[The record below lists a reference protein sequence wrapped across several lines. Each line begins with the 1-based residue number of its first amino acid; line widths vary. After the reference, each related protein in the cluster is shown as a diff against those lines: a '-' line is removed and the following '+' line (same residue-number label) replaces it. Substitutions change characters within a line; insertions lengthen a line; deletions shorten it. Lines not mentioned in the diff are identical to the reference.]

1 MKRNVVAVTL
11 LALCFTLTG
20 CFGIEEKILIHK
32 DGSGTLSYTID
43 ATEMMKQIMNFA
55 AQLDKSIKS
64 DTTQAEKQVEEEP
77 AENNEQRTKAVN
89 NLRKDFTFN
98 KDGRVTAIQGISN
111 YAEFIDTTN
120 GKLVFGLSFDFKNV
134 SSLNKAL
141 GNMFSGDDGDTK
153 KSKNLPPAIY
163 AFKDGV
169 LTREVQADK
178 IKSLAGAGKE
188 QKDLEKTMKELENN
202 PMVKDMMKGFKYV
215 VIVESDAAIQS
226 AVAPGAN
233 IDKKGKSV
241 VIDYQLLEKGK
252 EITKSKMKS
261 TVKVY

>member
-1 MKRNVVAVTL
+1 MKRNVVAATL
-11 LALCFTLTG
+11 LALCFALTG
-20 CFGIEEKILIHK
+20 CFGIEEKIRIHK
-32 DGSGTLSYTID
+32 DGSGTLSYTFD
-43 ATEMMKQIMNFA
+43 ATEMMKQIMAFA

-64 DTTQAEKQVEEEP
+64 DTTQTEKEPVETD
-77 AENNEQRTKAVN
+77 EQRTKTVE

-98 KDGRVTAIQGISN
+98 KDGQVTAVQGISN
-111 YAEFIDTTN
+111 YSEFIDTTN

-141 GNMFSGDDGDTK
+141 GSMFADEDGDTK

-163 AFKDGV
+163 SFKDGV
-169 LTREVQADK
+169 LTREVQQDK
-178 IKSLAGAGKE
+178 VKRLAGAGKE

-226 AVAPGAN
+226 ATAPGAN
-233 IDKKGKSV
+233 IEKNGKSV
-241 VIDYQLLEKGK
+241 VMDYQLLEKGK